1 MPPMSAD
8 EKERRR
14 AANKAKE
21 KHKLAEVDAALPD
34 NEKLLS
40 AARVW
45 DTQYFAQVSLTRQ
58 KEYDMIRGWFL
69 DFVTDESLNILG
81 VRCSVEE
88 AKKYFLAPPQAKVV
102 TTKVLRMFLEYL
114 AKSRTGRIPR

>member
-1 MPPMSAD
+1 MSAE

-40 AARVW
+40 AARAW

-58 KEYDMIRGWFL
+58 KEYDMLRGWFL

-81 VRCSVEE
+81 IRCSVEE
-88 AKKYFLAPPQAKVV
+88 AKKVLSCPAASQGCDNESAKDV
-102 TTKVLRMFLEYL
+102 
-114 AKSRTGRIPR
+114 SRVPCEVENRTHS